1 MHDVQFMST
10 APQFSMPLYYLLKV
24 NKHLLEE
31 SLKKESNTVKGA
43 R

>member
-1 MHDVQFMST
+1 MEK
-10 APQFSMPLYYLLKV
+10 ALYYLLKV
-24 NKHLLEE
+24 TKHWLEE